1 MKTSQTVAFDWNETS
16 RPVTGDY
23 AETKARE
30 EEKRQ
35 QNMGITSY
43 SATYTFV
50 YIQNEE
56 VRVEILMP
64 LLTLEMW
71 QPVARTNADFIEV
84 PEQHRGARSA
94 RDILYRT
101 KRNEN

>member
-1 MKTSQTVAFDWNETS
+1 MTD
-16 RPVTGDY
+16 DY
-23 AETKARE
+23 AEKKARE
-30 EEKRQ
+30 EEQRR

-64 LLTLEMW
+64 LLTLETW
-71 QPVARTNADFIEV
+71 QPVARANTDFLEV
-84 PEQHRGARSA
+84 AEQLAARGAA
-94 RDILYRT
+94 REVLHRT
-101 KRNEN
+101 KRGED